1 MSVIPYAFL
10 ESASEIATNCSGEM
24 AQRNALSRVYYAA
37 YHRTR
42 EVIEPDGKD
51 RTAPGINSRKP
62 GMHRGYILQLEEAS
76 AGSVERRIAIRMKTL
91 YSSRKIA
98 DYEIHEEISSTT
110 FAVNVNLTKEL
121 FSLVDTLTTSN
132 VTDDENHPIQKNHVE
147 TAPISSSPRKPRLT
161 IVK

>member
-1 MSVIPYAFL
+1 MSVTPYAFL
-10 ESASEIATNCSGEM
+10 ESASEIATNCSGEI

-42 EVIEPDGKD
+42 EVIDPDGKD
-51 RTAPGINSRKP
+51 RTAPGKSSRKP

-76 AGSVERRIAIRMKTL
+76 AGSVERRIAVRMKTL
-91 YSSRKIA
+91 YGSRKIA
-98 DYEIHEEISSTT
+98 DYDLHDEISPVT

-121 FSLVDTLTTSN
+121 FSLVDTLSTTSAP
-132 VTDDENHPIQKNHVE
+132 VDENQPIQENHVE
-147 TAPISSSPRKPRLT
+147 TAPILSVPRKPRFT